1 MAQWNDGS
9 KWSSST
15 LWGPSSGTASGTAN
29 NRRPPRT
36 QMKRQYYYPR
46 VLAARP
52 EWHKNMANKL
62 AGYTTTLPLT
72 TDQVNQGVGDN
83 LMLYYGL
90 GAWITNVRDFAPACT
105 ADLRVLEF
113 GTGPDPFAFTTYAA
127 PDVPAIPVGVIVKP
141 GALQRIF
148 DLVKTIKSAPG
159 YTEAIGIDLGIVGEE
174 DGSAPG
180 LPSFTLILEQGS
192 GCQCVRHNFKK
203 NGNYAVAIYS
213 RRGGGAWEL
222 LGIDAESPYLDERP
236 LLVAGQPE
244 VREYRMRGWDAGVE
258 IGEWTAVQSVTVG
271 P

>member
-1 MAQWNDGS
+1 
-9 KWSSST
+9 
-15 LWGPSSGTASGTAN
+15 
-29 NRRPPRT
+29 
-36 QMKRQYYYPR
+36 MKRQYYYPR
-46 VLAARP
+46 ILAARP
-52 EWHKNMANKL
+52 EWHNNMANKL
-62 AGYTTTLPLT
+62 PGHATELKLT
-72 TDQVNQGVGDN
+72 TAQVDQGVADN
-83 LMLYYGL
+83 LMLFYGL

-127 PDVPAIPVGVIVKP
+127 PTPPTLPVGVIVKP

-148 DLVKTIKSAPG
+148 DLVKTIKSSPG

-174 DGSAPG
+174 DTSEVGMPT
-180 LPSFTLILEQGS
+180 FTLKLEQGT
-192 GCQCVRHNFKK
+192 GCQCVRHTFKK

-222 LGIDAESPYLDERP
+222 LGIDSESPYLDERP

-244 VREYRMRGWDAGVE
+244 VREYRLRGWDAGVE
-258 IGEWTAVQSVTVG
+258 VGDWTAVQSITVS